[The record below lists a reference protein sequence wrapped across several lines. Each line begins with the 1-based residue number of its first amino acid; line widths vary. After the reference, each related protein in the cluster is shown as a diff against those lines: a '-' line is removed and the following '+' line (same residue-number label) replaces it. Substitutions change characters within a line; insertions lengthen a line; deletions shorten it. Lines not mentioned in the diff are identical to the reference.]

1 MKLRMI
7 LARPL
12 LAALAALC
20 VTPAAAHAEEPA
32 PCPPF
37 EVTGTGPDLVLVPG
51 LGSHPETW
59 ETVKESLAK
68 DYRLHLVHVA
78 GFAGRPA
85 KGDPAQV
92 LKNTEAE
99 IIRHLDC
106 QKVESAL
113 YAGHSMGGFLGLMLG
128 ADHPDRITRVVVVDS
143 LPFFPLIFN
152 PGATVAGTARIA
164 EDTRIGLLAQDRESF
179 AESQRRGVLSLV
191 QKPADQARVVDWSI
205 ASDRAS
211 FASAVH
217 ALMTTDMRPR
227 LPQVKVPVR
236 VIAASNLY
244 APRARVEPLFRT
256 AYAGTPDFQLTVVD
270 DSYHFI
276 MFDQPEAFEK
286 ALRAGLTAETAAPAA
301 QQP

>member
-1 MKLRMI
+1 MK

-12 LAALAALC
+12 LAALAALLI
-20 VTPAAAHAEEPA
+20 PAAAHAEDA

-51 LGSHPETW
+51 LGSHPDTW
-59 ETVKESLAK
+59 AGVKDSLAK

-85 KGDPAQV
+85 KGDPMQV
-92 LKNTEAE
+92 LANTEAE

-106 QKVESAL
+106 QKVERAL
-113 YAGHSMGGFLGLMLG
+113 YAGHSMGGFLGLILG

-152 PGATVAGTARIA
+152 PGATVASTTRIA
-164 EDTRIGLLAQDRESF
+164 EDTRIGLLAQDRETF
-179 AESQRRGVLSLV
+179 ADGQRRGVLSLV
-191 QKPADQARVVDWSI
+191 QAPADQTRVADWTI

-211 FASAVH
+211 FAGAIH
-217 ALMTTDMRPR
+217 ALMTTDMRAR
-227 LPQVKVPVR
+227 LPEVKVPVR
-236 VIAASNLY
+236 VIAAANRY
-244 APRARVEPLFRT
+244 APRARVEPLYRT
-256 AYAGTPDFQLTVVD
+256 AYAGTPDMQLTIID

-276 MFDQPEAFEK
+276 MFDQPEAFEQ
-286 ALRAGLTAETAAPAA
+286 ALRAGLRDKAPAPA
-301 QQP
+301 PAP

>member
-1 MKLRMI
+1 MKRL
-7 LARPL
+7 L
-12 LAALAALC
+12 LAAFAALLLP
-20 VTPAAAHAEEPA
+20 VAAHAEE

-59 ETVKESLAK
+59 SIVKQSLAK

-85 KGDPAQV
+85 KGDPMQV
-92 LKNTEAE
+92 LANTKAE

-106 QKVESAL
+106 QKVERAA

-152 PGATVAGTARIA
+152 PGATLASTARIA
-164 EDTRIGLLAQDRESF
+164 EDARIGVLAQDRDSF
-179 AESQRRGVLSLV
+179 AEGQRRSVLSLV
-191 QKPADQARVVDWSI
+191 KTPAWQGRVADWSI

-211 FASAVH
+211 FASGIH

-227 LPQVKVPVR
+227 LSEVKVPVR
-236 VIAASNLY
+236 VIASANPY
-244 APRARVEPLFRT
+244 GPRARVEPLFRT
-256 AYAGTPDFQLTVVD
+256 AYAGTPDMQLTIID
-270 DSYHFI
+270 DSFHFI
-276 MFDQPEAFEK
+276 MFDQPEAFEA
-286 ALRAGLTAETAAPAA
+286 ALRAGLTEEAAAPAPA
-301 QQP
+301 P